1 MLRFSLRLCLHRSVN
16 ISVRFSG
23 QGRDTDHDCCQYKYT
38 DKCSQNHLAVEI
50 FYPGYGRQEGKSTQ
64 AGNAEVGRD
73 GTGFPGCINLL
84 LIQIIGDHNTGCRCC
99 HKGRDGINRGL
110 AGYFIDTAHDRFKQL
125 AQKLQKA
132 KFRDKGNQGAGY
144 HNGKEGV
151 SGNA

>member
-23 QGRDTDHDCCQYKYT
+23 QGRDTDRDCCQYKYT

-84 LIQIIGDHNTGCRCC
+84 LIRIIAIITPA
-99 HKGRDGINRGL
+99 
-110 AGYFIDTAHDRFKQL
+110 AGAATKEEMASTADL
-125 AQKLQKA
+125 PGTL
-132 KFRDKGNQGAGY
+132 
-144 HNGKEGV
+144 
-151 SGNA
+151 